1 MAELD
6 DDFDAEPSGA
16 APRQRASVVTG
27 AAHPRGD
34 AAAGRRRSRS
44 RSRSHGEDVD
54 GSGSPRSRGARR
66 GVLGHVVLGAV
77 LVVCAVGGSFGVGAV
92 LERARA
98 DRVAA
103 QVGGLWP
110 VAGEPATVWR
120 ASTGGAQPAAVEGQV
135 VLVGTDGTLT
145 ARDLTTGEEVWTADL
160 PSGATTCGPDLLD
173 PDVVGSTLVCVTVRG
188 SPPVAGRGDDGFPI
202 LVTVL
207 DRSGAVVG
215 SRGLADG
222 VVAAVPLAGGRVAT
236 AAHGAGGVVV
246 AWEGALDGAVERI
259 RTVAVA
265 EGWADAVG
273 STGADTSATGTVPPD
288 DVGMVVVRGLLQ
300 VRAGGSSTTF
310 DTSGDALTERAS
322 SQARGW
328 LKEGGLPGGSSVR
341 VVDDRRTGRENRID
355 AVGSDGRVRFSL
367 TGEPFVPQV
376 ADGGPPQ
383 VVVVRMPGFTG
394 YDATTGRRLWHR
406 EEWPEVLW
414 LQTDDVVVM
423 ESGSRLLALE
433 SRTGREIWQRW
444 LPAEVVRV
452 FTDGDS
458 VLLATVGD
466 GIGGTDGASTSVVSV
481 SLFDGRTEW
490 RRALDGDYY
499 EVVSAQGTLFAV
511 TRTEVVRLGRGTRRY
526 RVGDLSHR

>member
-34 AAAGRRRSRS
+34 AAAGRSRGRRSARDEDGGGSARPRGS
-44 RSRSHGEDVD
+44 RK
-54 GSGSPRSRGARR
+54 
-66 GVLGHVVLGAV
+66 GVLGRVVLGAV
-77 LVVCAVGGSFGVGAV
+77 LVVCAVGGSLGVGAV

-120 ASTGGAQPAAVEGQV
+120 ASTGSAQPAAVEGQV
-135 VLVGTDGTLT
+135 VLVGTGGTLT

-173 PDVVGSTLVCVTVRG
+173 PDVVGSPLVCVTVRG
-188 SPPVAGRGDDGFPI
+188 APPVAGRGDDGFPI

-310 DTSGDALTERAS
+310 DASGDALTERAS

-341 VVDDRRTGRENRID
+341 VVDDRRTGRENRLD
-355 AVGSDGRVRFSL
+355 VVGSDGRVRFSL

-444 LPAEVVRV
+444 LSAEVVRV